1 MTKKERGQYAALCSH
16 LQADTRA
23 FGIDLKG
30 VKTMRF
36 YESKWD
42 ARSAARD
49 MNLGVFYI
57 CSSPFGWYIADA
69 NMDPVKGE

>member
-1 MTKKERGQYAALCSH
+1 
-16 LQADTRA
+16 
-23 FGIDLKG
+23 
-30 VKTMRF
+30 MRF

>member
-1 MTKKERGQYAALCSH
+1 MTKKECVQYVALCSR

-42 ARSAARD
+42 ARSAALD
-49 MNLGVFYI
+49 MDLDMFYI
-57 CSSPFGWYIADA
+57 CSSPLGWYIADE